1 MNLLAM
7 TGLLIAG
14 VWVFLVA
21 RSSKLPQPKALPARV
36 GINRQ
41 QYDAA
46 IQALESSLA
55 NGELSAAEA
64 AQERTQLQLQ
74 LVRAAESD
82 TQAAAWTSSV
92 GAPVR
97 VAFLILPLSI
107 SVLVFFA
114 TNGAMHWPSSAA
126 PRNAGVDTPPD
137 IQQMVSRLA
146 QRLEENPEDPVG
158 WTMLGRSYMVMQRF
172 DEAAQA
178 WNEANKRSPQ
188 PVPDYLVAEAEALG
202 MAQDRSLEGRPMELI
217 NQALSLDPQNIRGLW
232 FFALA
237 AQARGDEDQAFR
249 TLEELAQVPALPQ
262 ELIDTLVEI
271 GVDVPQASSQSAA
284 GYALN
289 VQVQL
294 GESLRKQTPPGST
307 IFVFARTPSGPPMPV
322 AAQRLPIGAWPAAAV
337 LDDSSSMMAGRLISE
352 QSDLEIVA
360 RISSSGTAKAS
371 PGDWE
376 GRSRWSNT
384 PGGGQVTVT
393 IDTVV
398 P

>member
-126 PRNAGVDTPPD
+126 PSNAGVDTPPD

-237 AQARGDEDQAFR
+237 AQARGDEDLAFR

-294 GESLRKQTPPGST
+294 GESLSKQTPPGST